1 MEVMNIEMKDEKR
14 GVIECKN
21 SIKNQRGEDE
31 VVYTT
36 RPMSGRSPA

>member
-14 GVIECKN
+14 GVIVCKN
-21 SIKNQRGEDE
+21 SIKNQRGEDV

-36 RPMSGRSPA
+36 RALCGRRPA